1 MLDMRRREFISLL
14 GGAAAGA
21 WPLVARSQPGI
32 PVIGWLASTSAEAQI
47 HFADAFRQ
55 GLKEAGYIEGQNVA
69 IEYRWAQDQ
78 RTRLPELAADL
89 VRRQVAVITTAG
101 GTVSAMAAKQA
112 TATIPIV
119 FVTGAD
125 PVENGLVASL
135 ARPGGNATG
144 VGLFTVVLEEKKL
157 ELLHELIP
165 KAKVIAMLV
174 NPNSPFAATQTR
186 NIQAAASTIGQAISV
201 LHAYTESDFD
211 AAFAALVRLRAG
223 ALVVGSDPLFDSSR
237 DRLVALAARHAVPA
251 IYDRREI
258 TAAGGLMSY
267 GASFV
272 DAHRQAG
279 VYVGKILWGA
289 KPADLPVLQPTKFE
303 LVINLKTAKG
313 LGLEMPATLAAR
325 ADEVIE

>member
-1 MLDMRRREFISLL
+1 MTTRRAFISGITVGLL
-14 GGAAAGA
+14 AA
-21 WPLVARSQPGI
+21 PLAAQAQQPAM
-32 PVIGWLASTSAEAQI
+32 PVVGWLASTSPEAQG
-47 HFADAFRQ
+47 HFAAAFRQ

-78 RTRLPELAADL
+78 WVRLPALAADL
-89 VRRQVAVITTAG
+89 VGRKVAVITTAG
-101 GTVSAMAAKQA
+101 GTVSAKAAKAA

-135 ARPGGNATG
+135 NRPGGNATG
-144 VGLFTVVLEEKKL
+144 VGLFTVVLEGKKL
-157 ELLHELIP
+157 ELLIELVP

-174 NPNSPFAATQTR
+174 NPNSPLAEPETR
-186 NIQAAASTIGQAISV
+186 NIQAAARAIGQRVQV
-201 LHAYTESDFD
+201 LHAGSGNDLD
-211 AAFAALVRLRAG
+211 MAFSSLVQMGAS
-223 ALVVGSDPLFDSSR
+223 ALVVGSDPFFDSSR

-258 TAAGGLMSY
+258 AAAGGLMSY

-279 VYVGKILWGA
+279 VYAGRILKGA
-289 KPADLPVLQPTKFE
+289 KPADLPVMQPTRFE
-303 LVINLKTAKG
+303 FVINLKTAKA
-313 LGLEMPATLAAR
+313 LGLTIRPSVLRR